1 MLTVFKLFMAVVP
14 TIHMITMRDMGVTVT
29 QVAETLNMLLSHK
42 NLWGVKMLWK
52 IWESS
57 CVNSFLVINQN
68 SVVAEKRKLK
78 ISGLN

>member
-42 NLWGVKMLWK
+42 NL
-52 IWESS
+52 
-57 CVNSFLVINQN
+57 
-68 SVVAEKRKLK
+68 
-78 ISGLN
+78 